1 MKNFLILCLTI
12 LTFSCSSVK
21 VFSDFDNSINFDN
34 YKSFAFFKPGI
45 EEVEISDLDKR
56 RILKS
61 IDLQLE
67 SKGLNKSKNPDLLI
81 SFSTNAKE
89 KIYINTD
96 YLYSNWHYNPYFFG
110 SMRSYPINQTEGTL
124 YINLIDSKT
133 KKLIWQGKGR
143 GGLSDYIKNRDEKIN
158 DFVSEILNKF
168 PPVQG

>member
-1 MKNFLILCLTI
+1 MKYFSLFLFLFL
-12 LTFSCSSVK
+12 FSCSSIYVINDHDTS
-21 VFSDFDNSINFDN
+21 VDFTS
-34 YKSFAFFKPGI
+34 YKTFAYLKSGI
-45 EEVEISDLDKR
+45 DKAEISDLDKR

-61 IDLQLE
+61 IDLELE

-81 SFSTNAKE
+81 TFATNAKE

-110 SMRSYPINQTEGTL
+110 SMRPYPINKTEGTL

-133 KKLIWQGKGR
+133 KKLIWQGKGK

-158 DFVSEILNKF
+158 AFVSEILNNF
-168 PPVQG
+168 PPAQG

>member
-1 MKNFLILCLTI
+1 MKYFSLFLFLFL
-12 LTFSCSSVK
+12 FSCSSVY
-21 VFSDFDNSINFDN
+21 VISDHDASIDFKS
-34 YKSFAFFKPGI
+34 YKTFAYLKSGI
-45 EEVEISDLDKR
+45 DKAEISDLDKR

-61 IDLQLE
+61 IDLELE

-81 SFSTNAKE
+81 TFSTNAKE

-110 SMRSYPINQTEGTL
+110 PMRSFPINQIEGPL

-143 GGLSDYIKNRDEKIN
+143 GGLSDYIKNRDEKIGA
-158 DFVSEILNKF
+158 FVSEILNNF
-168 PPVQG
+168 PPAQG

>member
-1 MKNFLILCLTI
+1 MKYFSLFLFLFL
-12 LTFSCSSVK
+12 FSCSSIYVINDHDTS
-21 VFSDFDNSINFDN
+21 VDFTS
-34 YKSFAFFKPGI
+34 YKTFAYLKSGI
-45 EEVEISDLDKR
+45 DKAEISDLDKR

-61 IDLQLE
+61 IDLELE
-67 SKGLNKSKNPDLLI
+67 SKGLNKSKNPDLFI
-81 SFSTNAKE
+81 TFSTNAKE

-110 SMRSYPINQTEGTL
+110 PMRSFPINQIEGTL

-158 DFVSEILNKF
+158 A
-168 PPVQG
+168 

>member
-1 MKNFLILCLTI
+1 MKYYFLFLFLFF
-12 LTFSCSSVK
+12 FSCSSIYVI
-21 VFSDFDNSINFDN
+21 SDHDATIDFKS
-34 YKSFAFFKPGI
+34 YKTFAYLKSGI
-45 EEVEISDLDKR
+45 DKAEISDLDKR

-96 YLYSNWHYNPYFFG
+96 YLYSNWHYNSYFFG

>member
-1 MKNFLILCLTI
+1 MKYFSMFIFLFL
-12 LTFSCSSVK
+12 FSCSSVY
-21 VFSDFDNSINFDN
+21 VISDHDASIDFKS
-34 YKSFAFFKPGI
+34 YKTFAYLKSGI
-45 EEVEISDLDKR
+45 DKAEISDLDKR

-61 IDLQLE
+61 IDLELE

-81 SFSTNAKE
+81 TFSTNSKE

-110 SMRSYPINQTEGTL
+110 PMRSFPINQIEGTL

-143 GGLSDYIKNRDEKIN
+143 GGLSDYIKNRDEKISA
-158 DFVSEILNKF
+158 FVSEILNNF
-168 PPVQG
+168 PPAQG

>member
-1 MKNFLILCLTI
+1 MRYFSLFLFLFL
-12 LTFSCSSVK
+12 FSCSSVY
-21 VFSDFDNSINFDN
+21 VISDHDASIDFKS
-34 YKSFAFFKPGI
+34 YKTFAYLKSGI
-45 EEVEISDLDKR
+45 DKAEISDLDKR

-61 IDLQLE
+61 IDLELE

-81 SFSTNAKE
+81 TFSTNAKE

-110 SMRSYPINQTEGTL
+110 PMRSFPINQIEGTL

-158 DFVSEILNKF
+158 AFVSEILNNF
-168 PPVQG
+168 PPAQG

>member
-1 MKNFLILCLTI
+1 MKYFFLFLFLF
-12 LTFSCSSVK
+12 LFSCSSVY
-21 VFSDFDNSINFDN
+21 VISDHDASIDFKS
-34 YKSFAFFKPGI
+34 YKTFAYLKSGI
-45 EEVEISDLDKR
+45 DKAEISDLDKR

-61 IDLQLE
+61 IDLELE

-81 SFSTNAKE
+81 TFSTNAKE

-110 SMRSYPINQTEGTL
+110 PMRSFPINQIEGTL

-143 GGLSDYIKNRDEKIN
+143 GGLSDYIKNRDEKISA
-158 DFVSEILNKF
+158 FVTEILNNF
-168 PPVQG
+168 PPIQG

>member
-1 MKNFLILCLTI
+1 MKYFSLFLFLFL
-12 LTFSCSSVK
+12 FSCSSIYVI
-21 VFSDFDNSINFDN
+21 SDHDATIDFKS
-34 YKSFAFFKPGI
+34 YKTFAYLKSGI
-45 EEVEISDLDKR
+45 DKAEISDLDKR

-61 IDLQLE
+61 IDLELE

-81 SFSTNAKE
+81 TFSTNSKE

-110 SMRSYPINQTEGTL
+110 PMRSFPINQIEGTL

-143 GGLSDYIKNRDEKIN
+143 GGLSDYIKNRDEKISA
-158 DFVSEILNKF
+158 FVSEILNNF
-168 PPVQG
+168 PPAQG

>member
-1 MKNFLILCLTI
+1 MKYYFLFLFLFF
-12 LTFSCSSVK
+12 FSCSSIYVI
-21 VFSDFDNSINFDN
+21 SDHDASIDFKS
-34 YKSFAFFKPGI
+34 YKTFAYLKSGI
-45 EEVEISDLDKR
+45 DKAEISDLDKR

-61 IDLQLE
+61 IDLELE

-81 SFSTNAKE
+81 TFSTNSKE

-110 SMRSYPINQTEGTL
+110 PMRSFPINQIEGTL

-143 GGLSDYIKNRDEKIN
+143 GGLSDYIKNRDEKISA
-158 DFVSEILNKF
+158 FVSEILNNF
-168 PPVQG
+168 PPAQG

>member
-1 MKNFLILCLTI
+1 MKYISLFLFLFL
-12 LTFSCSSVK
+12 FSCSSLYVI
-21 VFSDFDNSINFDN
+21 SDHDASIDFKL
-34 YKSFAFFKPGI
+34 YKTFAYLKSGI
-45 EEVEISDLDKR
+45 DKAEISDLDKR

-61 IDLQLE
+61 IDLELE

-81 SFSTNAKE
+81 TFSTNAKE

-110 SMRSYPINQTEGTL
+110 PMRSFPINQIEGTL

-143 GGLSDYIKNRDEKIN
+143 GGLSDYIKNRDEKISA
-158 DFVSEILNKF
+158 FVSEILNNF
-168 PPVQG
+168 PPAQG

>member
-1 MKNFLILCLTI
+1 MKYFSLFLFLFL
-12 LTFSCSSVK
+12 FSCSSVY
-21 VFSDFDNSINFDN
+21 VISDHDTSIDFKS
-34 YKSFAFFKPGI
+34 YKTFAYLKSGI
-45 EEVEISDLDKR
+45 DKAEISDLDKR

-61 IDLQLE
+61 IDLELE

-81 SFSTNAKE
+81 TFSTNAKE

-110 SMRSYPINQTEGTL
+110 PMRSFPINQIEGTL

-158 DFVSEILNKF
+158 AFVSEILNNF
-168 PPVQG
+168 PPAQG

>member
-1 MKNFLILCLTI
+1 MKYFSLLLFLFL
-12 LTFSCSSVK
+12 FSCSSVY
-21 VFSDFDNSINFDN
+21 VISDHDASIDFKS
-34 YKSFAFFKPGI
+34 YKTFAYLKSGI
-45 EEVEISDLDKR
+45 DKAEISDLDKR

-61 IDLQLE
+61 IDLELE

-81 SFSTNAKE
+81 TFSTNAKE

-110 SMRSYPINQTEGTL
+110 PMRSFPINQIEGTL

-143 GGLSDYIKNRDEKIN
+143 GGLSDYIKNRDEKISA
-158 DFVSEILNKF
+158 FVSEILNNF
-168 PPVQG
+168 PPAQG